1 MMNLSAHL
9 LHHMIKEGSSMHKL
23 FQPYADR
30 IFANDPATKK
40 RILEDIE
47 KRKED
52 ANKKSA
58 SDKNKAVCK

>member
-1 MMNLSAHL
+1 
-9 LHHMIKEGSSMHKL
+9 MIKEGSSMHKL